1 MIEEEKAEK
10 ATERAARKAAAAA
23 KNANAQK
30 RVMPEGMTVVSKTG
44 RSRTLNMSVDEATVS
59 VDEARAASQ
68 QRLRSLMSGKQ
79 TPVSTVATVN
89 DKGTLPHLPQ
99 YRTNLKLN
107 GAWQRHPAA
116 PTAAVQVCGWEDLYS
131 IWATNRTTM
140 TENIPDGRP
149 IERQCLRIFPRV
161 DTLMN
166 RIGSYAATQHLLN
179 RGARL
184 TALTDMDVA
193 HRLI

>member
-1 MIEEEKAEK
+1 MSAADITSLVASTRESVDRMIEEEKAEK

-99 YRTNLKLN
+99 YRCV
-107 GAWQRHPAA
+107 AF
-116 PTAAVQVCGWEDLYS
+116 S
-131 IWATNRTTM
+131 
-140 TENIPDGRP
+140 
-149 IERQCLRIFPRV
+149 FPC
-161 DTLMN
+161 
-166 RIGSYAATQHLLN
+166 
-179 RGARL
+179 
-184 TALTDMDVA
+184 
-193 HRLI
+193 